1 MSRTKRLRNARKK
14 RTQAS
19 KVMAMV
25 ETGQLSL
32 EAVLTDYPRP
42 THHWTRQIGHV
53 RLFTVMKRSPGL
65 GEAGIK
71 KCLFKAK
78 VYPMTRLD
86 QLTDEEIT
94 RVIHHLPPRARQS

>member
-19 KVMAMV
+19 KVLAH
-25 ETGQLSL
+25 L
-32 EAVLTDYPRP
+32 ESGEVTLERLLDSPD
-42 THHWTRQIGHV
+42 HIGHV
-53 RLFTVMKRSPGL
+53 RLFTVMKRTPGL

-86 QLTDEEIT
+86 ELTESEIS
-94 RVIHHLPPRARQS
+94 RVLHHLPPRVQR